1 MTVCLTDKRRPKE
14 RIHGVGMPNDYWFK
28 VLDIKGMDKL
38 LNTQHTNDPLNV
50 TPSKAKKIANL
61 IIENRSLVDMPGE
74 NNEWV
79 ETLIWFLDE
88 CNGFRSH

>member
-14 RIHGVGMPNDYWFK
+14 CIYDVEMSNGHWFK

-50 TPSKAKKIANL
+50 TPSKAKKN
-61 IIENRSLVDMPGE
+61 SLPDY
-74 NNEWV
+74 
-79 ETLIWFLDE
+79 
-88 CNGFRSH
+88 